1 MKVIYNPDVPDAWP
15 KIGANK
21 MVDKTINC
29 WEYMKCG
36 RQPEGSK
43 VAESGVCPAAIDE
56 SYDGIHDGKNAG
68 RICWAVAGTCCGNNV
83 QGTYAQKRKSCIS
96 CPFYKKVQ
104 EQEGTSEAASKLIEL
119 FTENKNSRFLD
130 MMTCM
135 KVKAGECLA
144 TQGEIRDTAY
154 IIQRG
159 SCIELVE
166 KNGVMHPVG
175 HRCRGDLIGITSVLT
190 GEPQRSHIEAET
202 EMELWVISR
211 KFFDRITREDHG
223 LLEFLTEVVAGRF
236 NSKRPISDRQ
246 IGKYVA
252 TDIIGSGAFSI
263 VYRGYHS
270 GLNMPVAIKM
280 MKHDIALHPDFQSSF
295 LNEAR
300 TIAKLSHENIVTIYD
315 IEERFKTVF
324 IIQEYLQ
331 GSSLRELLNIT
342 RRISPKLTV
351 RYLMQI
357 CSGLQYAHEH
367 RIAHQDIKPGN
378 IFILPNDKIR
388 ILDFGLAAPFGSE
401 GYMSGSPYYMA
412 PEQVECLPVDNRT
425 DIYTLGLTVYEMLTG
440 VKPFY
445 SDDKW
450 EMMQMRLKSDIQDP
464 GVIVP
469 ELPEGLRR
477 FILKACARLPSD
489 RYGAI
494 EHVLEDLMPLAKRYG
509 ITRESR
515 QNEAQNIST
524 VFLIY
529 GDGHLSAFKHLMD
542 DFSLKAKKMGIT
554 MKIADLHTQ

>member
-1 MKVIYNPDVPDAWP
+1 LIPNLKL
-15 KIGANK
+15 GADK
-21 MVDKTINC
+21 MAGKKINC

-36 RQPEGSK
+36 RQLEGNK
-43 VAESGVCPAAIDE
+43 VAEFGVCPAAIDE
-56 SYDGIHDGKNAG
+56 SYDGIHDGKMAG
-68 RICWAVAGTCCGNNV
+68 RICWAVAGTCCGNDI

-104 EQEGTSEAASKLIEL
+104 EQEGTSETACKLIEL
-119 FTENKNSRFLD
+119 FTENGNSRFLD

-135 KVKAGECLA
+135 KVKAGERLA
-144 TQGEIRDTAY
+144 TQGEIRDTTY

-166 KNGVMHPVG
+166 KNGVMHPAG

-190 GEPQRSHIEAET
+190 GEPQRAHIEAET
-202 EMELWVISR
+202 DMELWVISR
-211 KFFDRITREDHG
+211 KFFDRITQEDHD
-223 LLEFLTEVVAGRF
+223 LLEFLTEVVASRF

-252 TDIIGSGAFSI
+252 TDIIGNGAFSI

-324 IIQEYLQ
+324 IVQEYLE
-331 GSSLRELLNIT
+331 GSSLRDMLNIVK
-342 RRISPKLTV
+342 RISPKLTV
-351 RYLMQI
+351 HYLMQI
-357 CSGLQYAHEH
+357 CRGLQYAHEH

-378 IFILPNDKIR
+378 IFILANDKIR

-401 GYMSGSPYYMA
+401 GYLSGSPYYMA
-412 PEQVECLPVDNRT
+412 PEQVECLPVDSRT

-440 VKPFY
+440 EKPFY
-445 SDDKW
+445 ADDKW
-450 EMMQMRLKSDIQDP
+450 EMMQMRLTRDIQDP
-464 GVIVP
+464 AEILP
-469 ELPEGLRR
+469 ELPEILRR
-477 FILKACARLPSD
+477 FILKACARLPAD
-489 RYGAI
+489 RYTAI
-494 EHVLEDLMPLAKRYG
+494 EHVLQDLEPLAKEYG
-509 ITRESR
+509 ITGESR
-515 QNEAQNIST
+515 QSEKQNIST
-524 VFLIY
+524 IFLIS

-542 DFSLKAKKMGIT
+542 DFSLKAKKMGIK
-554 MKIADLHTQ
+554 MKIADIQTE